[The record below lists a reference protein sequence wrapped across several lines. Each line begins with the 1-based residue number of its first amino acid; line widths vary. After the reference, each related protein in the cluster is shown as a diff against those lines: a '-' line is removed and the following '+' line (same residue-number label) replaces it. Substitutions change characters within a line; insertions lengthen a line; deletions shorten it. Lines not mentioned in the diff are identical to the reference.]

1 MSQLLLNIYDE
12 SVTSKLLLMLEQF
25 KDKGV
30 VVNKKEIFPE
40 FKSFN
45 YTDEYIEKNWKN
57 ILMNTKSDS
66 DYYKSEKY
74 YEDRGNYLME
84 KYK

>member
-1 MSQLLLNIYDE
+1 MSQLVLNIHDE
-12 SVTSKLLLMLEQF
+12 SVMSKLLLMLEQF

-30 VVNKKEIFPE
+30 IVNKKEISSN

-45 YTDEYIEKNWKN
+45 YTDEEIEKNWKN
-57 ILMNTKSDS
+57 ILMDTKSDS

-74 YEDRGNYLME
+74 YEDRGSYLME